1 MGVDRHPQTGSNID
15 KGGGFV
21 YRCSGSAAHD
31 AIAKQYFPSCHSTV
45 LDLNE
50 VPSPS
55 TKLGVLNTDVEEGIC

>member
-1 MGVDRHPQTGSNID
+1 MHAQTGSNFD

-31 AIAKQYFPSCHSTV
+31 AIAKQYLPSCHSTV

-55 TKLGVLNTDVEEGIC
+55 TELGVLNTDVEEGIC